1 MLSVGP
7 TDAITGVLFEST
19 PRRTLFVKHGLL
31 WHHYSMVHGDV
42 EVGKFSCFFSSP
54 LSAIK
59 YISFF
64 FCQCHLSIVQINMT
78 VLLYKNILYVILF
91 KLILIT
97 TLWKR

>member
-1 MLSVGP
+1 MNY
-7 TDAITGVLFEST
+7 
-19 PRRTLFVKHGLL
+19 GLL
-31 WHHYSMVHGDV
+31 RHHYSVVHGDV

-78 VLLYKNILYVILF
+78 VILHKTILYVILF
-91 KLILIT
+91 KLIMIT
-97 TLWKR
+97 TL